1 MDICK
6 SVLHMDG
13 STRDGT
19 TYVVQVTGLLNEN
32 TCRVGGGRFE
42 DGDSNW
48 KWKHSK
54 DFVVSDCKNEAEA
67 VAFVVALGMENSL
80 VLKEWPCKVMSLE
93 QWHSDL
99 INHEESALA
108 EGFNAPYGGI
118 ERIVNKAR
126 HVSPKDVKA
135 SKAEMAAKEAKYG
148 I

>member
-1 MDICK
+1 MDICS

-13 STRDGT
+13 STRKGT

-32 TCRVGGGRFE
+32 TCRVDGGRFE

-48 KWKHSK
+48 KWKHNK
-54 DFVVSDCKNEAEA
+54 NFVVSDCKDEAEA

-80 VLKEWPCKVMSLE
+80 VLKEWPRKVMSLE

-99 INHEESALA
+99 INEEESALA
-108 EGFNAPYGGI
+108 EGLNAPHGGAV
-118 ERIVNKAR
+118 RIVNMAR
-126 HVSPKDVKA
+126 HVTPKDVKA